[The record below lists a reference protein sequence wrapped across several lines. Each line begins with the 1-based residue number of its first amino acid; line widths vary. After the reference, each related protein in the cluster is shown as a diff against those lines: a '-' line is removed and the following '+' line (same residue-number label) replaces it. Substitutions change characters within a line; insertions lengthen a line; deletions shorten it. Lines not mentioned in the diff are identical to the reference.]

1 ERGVIYTFASGWAQ
15 TWASGRVFLAG
26 DAAHLMPPFAGQ
38 GLAAG
43 FRDCQNLSWK
53 LDLVLR
59 EQAQTSLLDTYGTE
73 RIEHVSDFIDFS
85 ISLGKIICIRDP
97 EEARRRDEMMKSELA
112 SGREPEPPPAP

>member
-1 ERGVIYTFASGWAQ
+1 
-15 TWASGRVFLAG
+15 
-26 DAAHLMPPFAGQ
+26 
-38 GLAAG
+38 
-43 FRDCQNLSWK
+43 RDCQNLSWK

-112 SGREPEPPPAP
+112 SGREPEPPPAPRLGPGVHEGTAGGLLAWQGMISVPGTSD